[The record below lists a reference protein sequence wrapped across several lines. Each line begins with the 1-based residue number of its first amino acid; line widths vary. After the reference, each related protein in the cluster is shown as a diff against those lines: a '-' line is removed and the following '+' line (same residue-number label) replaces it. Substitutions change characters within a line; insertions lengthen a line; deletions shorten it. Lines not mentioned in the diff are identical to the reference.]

1 MIEEAVERAR
11 EMGDSWQL
19 ASTLGFLGWAAL
31 WSGRTDEA
39 FEHFEESLLLRQD
52 LGERRYSVDCI
63 QGLAG
68 VAASVGDPVRAAR
81 LWGAAEAALEE
92 LGTPL
97 TPADREFQ
105 SQFVERA
112 RSELDEA
119 AWSAAFEAG
128 RRLPLAE
135 AIAYARETKLPSAA
149 ETK

>member
-1 MIEEAVERAR
+1 
-11 EMGDSWQL
+11 MGDSWQL

-31 WSGRTDEA
+31 WSGRTGEA
-39 FEHFEESLLLRQD
+39 FEHFEESLLLRQE

-68 VAASVGDPVRAAR
+68 VAAFAGESERAAL

-92 LGTPL
+92 LGTPQ

-112 RSELDEA
+112 RSDLGEA
-119 AWSAAFEAG
+119 AWSMTFEEG

-135 AIAYARETKLPSAA
+135 AIAHAREATLPSPA